1 MFMQMPGFANIPGA
15 PRPMPGAAMAGP
27 SMPVRNSSPTPS
39 PSFSPS
45 PAPTPAATPASTP
58 TVSSSPSPSPPV
70 SATPN
75 VPEPVES
82 SSSEGIKIADPDI
95 ILFEQDSVPLEVMTD
110 LIFEDIGGTEIL
122 NIARTD
128 LVNGQSVIYAP
139 IKNLAQIYLK
149 YNPQNILSVQ
159 ETTGEIFNN
168 FSIKLTRHIPY
179 VGNGPNGRNV
189 YMDPVTGDIVIDV
202 INLKRDER
210 VEIQTANTGMTFNDT
225 IYIEES

>member
-1 MFMQMPGFANIPGA
+1 MRYGPGPYMPGI
-15 PRPMPGAAMAGP
+15 GP
-27 SMPVRNSSPTPS
+27 SKPYMPYINPS
-39 PSFSPS
+39 PPPP
-45 PAPTPAATPASTP
+45 PAPPTTSANPSSTP
-58 TVSSSPSPSPPV
+58 TVSPTPEPPTPVEPTPPV
-70 SATPN
+70 PD
-75 VPEPVES
+75 PVES

-95 ILFEQDSVPLEVMTD
+95 IIFEQDSVPIEVMTD

-168 FSIKLTRHIPY
+168 FSIKIARHIPY

-202 INLKRDER
+202 VNLKRDER
-210 VEIQTANTGMTFNDT
+210 VEIQTANTGTTFNDT